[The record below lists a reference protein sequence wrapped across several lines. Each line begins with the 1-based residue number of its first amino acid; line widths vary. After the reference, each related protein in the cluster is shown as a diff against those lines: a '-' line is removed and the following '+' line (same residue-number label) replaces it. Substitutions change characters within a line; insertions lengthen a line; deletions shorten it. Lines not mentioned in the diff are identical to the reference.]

1 MPGSITANL
10 LEKRPLELAL
20 RAVLAFGIALWLSVA
35 FGPMLLDALLPLY
48 ERAVHLL
55 DDHYRID
62 FALTRLT
69 GHDKIGGD
77 LVVLGHATVERTFM
91 VFGAETRV
99 MLVPGESLTCSTA
112 IGVLM
117 QPATVMLGV
126 LLGWPARGAREVL
139 IRWSLG
145 LMLLALWLLLGIP
158 VWLWISF
165 QDIPIRA
172 YAPDAFSVMTAI
184 GKFLLNGGGVMLGAS
199 LGAGAIAA
207 AGSRAASWPRGT
219 ASAPWPWRRPGRG
232 CEP

>member
-1 MPGSITANL
+1 MPGSITADL
-10 LEKRPLELAL
+10 LEKRPLELAV
-20 RAVLAFGIALWLSVA
+20 RAVLAFGIALWLCVA
-35 FGPMLLDALLPLY
+35 LGPMLLDALLPFY
-48 ERAVHLL
+48 EQFVRLL

-69 GHDKIGGD
+69 GHNKIGGD
-77 LVVLGHATVERTFM
+77 LVVLGHAVVERTFM
-91 VFGAETRV
+91 VFGADTTV
-99 MLVPGESLTCSTA
+99 TLVPGESLTSSTA

-117 QPATVMLGV
+117 QPATVMLGF
-126 LLGWPARGAREVL
+126 LLAWPVRGAREIL
-139 IRWSLG
+139 IRWPLG

-184 GKFLLNGGGVMLGAS
+184 GKFLLNGGGVVLGAL

-207 AGSRAASWPRGT
+207 A
-219 ASAPWPWRRPGRG
+219 RR
-232 CEP
+232 